1 MGHLHVHVF
10 RVNAQLF
17 KALWVKGLGAGQ
29 MAILEAY
36 DYWTNNHNQKV
47 VQKFA
52 SSRDGPEQSIETR
65 QK

>member
-1 MGHLHVHVF
+1 M
-10 RVNAQLF
+10 
-17 KALWVKGLGAGQ
+17 GLGAGQ

-36 DYWTNNHNQKV
+36 DYWTNSHNQKV
-47 VQKFA
+47 VQKFV